1 MKTAVLR
8 FMILINLFNTI
19 TGAKMERFFMNPHTG
34 SIDTEENW
42 RSDFASMTSEEWG
55 GETFDDA
62 GLIEVDKNGSEI
74 TE

>member
-1 MKTAVLR
+1 
-8 FMILINLFNTI
+8 
-19 TGAKMERFFMNPHTG
+19 MERFFMNPHTG